1 MSGQGG
7 QVDDHGEGPPRL
19 VLAGGGHAHL
29 GVLAQWIARPVP
41 GVETVLITPEPFAV
55 YSGMV
60 PGWMAGLYPDDAA
73 LIELRP
79 LAHRAGVAL
88 ILDSVCGVDADARTL
103 ALLSGQTLTYDLLS
117 LATGGETDV
126 GRLAGFSDRLR
137 PVRPMSEFAAAWPAI
152 LAEAA
157 RLPRFDLVI
166 VGGGAAGF
174 EIACAADEAL
184 RRCCRDFSITI
195 VSNADDILPGHAA
208 GVRRLANRELVRRG
222 IVVLFGE
229 AVGADV
235 GVRLADGRRL
245 PANHIIAATG
255 SHGPHWAAAS
265 GMALDEHG
273 AFAIDA
279 NLRSVSHDTIF
290 CAGDVA
296 GRVDQSVAR
305 SGVHAVKSGPVL
317 AANLR
322 TVLTGGTLRAYRPR
336 RWTLYLLSLAN
347 RRAILSFGPV
357 VLAGR
362 WVWWLKDRIDR
373 RFVAAQVRLGQAVVQ
388 KDRG

>member
-1 MSGQGG
+1 MPREEGQGE
-7 QVDDHGEGPPRL
+7 DHRNARPRL
-19 VLAGGGHAHL
+19 VLAGGGHVHL

-41 GVETVLITPEPFAV
+41 GVETMLITPDPFTV

-60 PGWMAGLYPDDAA
+60 PGWMAGLYPDGAA
-73 LIELRP
+73 RIDLRP
-79 LAHRAGVAL
+79 LARRAGVEL
-88 ILDSVCGVDADARTL
+88 VLDSVCGLDADARCVMLASGGTL
-103 ALLSGQTLTYDLLS
+103 PYDLLS

-126 GRLAGFSDRLR
+126 GRLAPLRDRLR
-137 PVRPMSEFAAAWPAI
+137 SVRPMSDFVAAWPAI
-152 LAEAA
+152 LAEATA
-157 RLPRFDLVI
+157 SPRFDLVI

-184 RRCCRDFSITI
+184 RQCCRDFAITL
-195 VSNADDILPGHAA
+195 VSNAHEILPGHAA
-208 GVRRLANRELVRRG
+208 AVRGRANAELVRRG
-222 IVVLFGE
+222 VAVVFGE
-229 AVGADV
+229 AAGEEG
-235 GVRLADGRRL
+235 GVRLDDGRLL
-245 PANHIIAATG
+245 PANHVISATG
-255 SHGPHWAAAS
+255 SRGPHWAAAT
-265 GMALDEHG
+265 GMALDPQG

-279 NLRSVSHDTIF
+279 QLRSVSHDNIF
-290 CAGDVA
+290 CAGDSA

-322 TVLTGGTLRAYRPR
+322 AVLTGGALRSYRPR

-373 RFVAAQVRLGQAVVQ
+373 RFVAAQARLGRAAVLGERQ
-388 KDRG
+388 